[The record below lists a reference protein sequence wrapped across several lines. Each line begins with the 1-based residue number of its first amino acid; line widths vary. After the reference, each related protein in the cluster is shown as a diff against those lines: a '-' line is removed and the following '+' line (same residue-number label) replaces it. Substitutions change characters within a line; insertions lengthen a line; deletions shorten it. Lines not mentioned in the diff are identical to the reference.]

1 MANVQVVRPRDA
13 AGVVQA
19 LVNAGPAAALL
30 AGGTDLM
37 VKMKDGKVSPRVL
50 VDLSG
55 VGETSVI
62 RDEEGSVYVGATV
75 THSQLLGS
83 ALVAEKAP
91 LIREAVAT
99 IGSPQIRNRGT
110 IGGNIVTASPAGD
123 TIPAL
128 YVLGAEVAI
137 YGPAGKRTAAMDEFF
152 LGPGRTALEPAE
164 MVMGVRIPAMH
175 PGEAGAFVKL
185 GQRNAMA
192 ISVVSCA
199 ARARL
204 TEVGG
209 LADVRVAFG
218 AVAPTVVRARSAEE
232 ALSGLAVRKLMA
244 EMRGGTRPCVSEEV
258 MGICRIAAREVSP
271 ITDVRGS
278 ADYRRDM
285 AAALL
290 YQAVYRIACTLE
302 GRLGAS
308 MAGR

>member
-19 LVNAGPAAALL
+19 LVNAGPAAVLL

-37 VKMKDGKVSPRVL
+37 VKMKDGKVSPGVL

-55 VGETSVI
+55 VSETSVI
-62 RDEEGSVYVGATV
+62 RDEGNSIYVGATV

-91 LIREAVAT
+91 LLREAVAT

-128 YVLGAEVAI
+128 YALEAEVVI
-137 YGPAGKRTAAMDEFF
+137 YGPAGRRVCAIEQFF
-152 LGPGRTALEPAE
+152 LGPGRTVLEPAE
-164 MVMGVRIPAMH
+164 MVLGVKIPAMH
-175 PGEAGAFVKL
+175 PDEAGAFVKL
-185 GQRNAMA
+185 GQRNALA

-204 TEVGG
+204 TDGG
-209 LADVRVAFG
+209 TLSGVRVAFG

-232 ALSGLAVRKLMA
+232 ALCGLAVRELIA
-244 EMRGGTRPCVSEEV
+244 QMRGGARPHVSEEIMDV
-258 MGICRIAAREVSP
+258 CRVAAREVSP

-290 YQAVYRIACTLE
+290 YQAVYRIACAFE
-302 GRLGAS
+302 GRLGAPTP
-308 MAGR
+308 GR